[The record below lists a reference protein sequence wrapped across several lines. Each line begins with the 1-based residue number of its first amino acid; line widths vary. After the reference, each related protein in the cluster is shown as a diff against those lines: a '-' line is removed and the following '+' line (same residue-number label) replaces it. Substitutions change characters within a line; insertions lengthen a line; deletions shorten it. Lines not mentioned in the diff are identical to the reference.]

1 MKIKKVCL
9 IVFLK
14 CIDNF
19 IFRLESSK
27 IPMVIGISIGSILL
41 LLVLAIVVAT
51 LIFIKR
57 RKTNLDKKDSTSSM

>member
-1 MKIKKVCL
+1 
-9 IVFLK
+9 
-14 CIDNF
+14 
-19 IFRLESSK
+19 
-27 IPMVIGISIGSILL
+27 MVIGISIGSILL